1 MKWDVFAQGLTSGP
15 MYEASM
21 KDYYNNLQKQYERA
35 KRQQE
40 VYEKQKREYERQR
53 IKQEQ
58 DRRAHLEKLR
68 KEVSAEEREK
78 AAVRAQEKWGRGETP
93 DQQDQDLYEISNYK
107 KALATHSDEEWYEKA
122 WRGIKDFFLSA
133 DGITATGWKMNE
145 IQASQFSGNMSKSRE
160 DQLLLDM
167 AEDYYKGNHTVENL
181 GAIQELN
188 RRKPGFLNSAAVY
201 LNKGLDWLGN
211 NSIIGTTG
219 AFLGTDELDK
229 VRTNIDFD
237 ENTTS
242 DEALRNIAALRD
254 SYKQFDEESYNAY
267 LENHNKA
274 RYYENLL
281 DDEYKRKLNVAEGR
295 TPNENGVLDGSVDFF
310 NFSKLAYQL
319 PGIIAGSISSPSQLI
334 SSIGTGALTAG
345 RIAATAA
352 AAGAAVAGTGGWGS
366 VAIPGI
372 LAATG
377 AATTFGLNQAQGAHE
392 NAAEVDEGYVSKV
405 KYALEQHPGAAA
417 DFYKN
422 GRAILGENTTDEDII
437 VAKLANKIP
446 TTNKIIDK
454 AFDEAA
460 IGNQRQYDR
469 DMVATTGD
477 STIDTA
483 LQITP
488 LKFFSTLGKNAIKAN
503 VRSSRITRAANKA
516 TETLAKLDAKDGG
529 ALRKAFTKYGAVV
542 SPIASAIGGTTGAVL
557 DNIIGRI
564 PKVNTAIK
572 AMSQFDLAKIKK
584 FGPKTSNWVNYGE
597 SILGRG
603 FKSALSEGI
612 EEGKQY
618 YNQQLA
624 LQEFQDGLRNG
635 NLSYETQT
643 ILGDLL
649 DDFEAGNFAS
659 AGLIQAMTG
668 ISMLDYLQYTDENI
682 INAAEAIKNIKSGMV
697 GGHGQTTFMTAA
709 TGFKQTRG
717 TSSDIDEFELA
728 IRALEQNKMAA
739 QKQFAVDEILSRT
752 NGKYIASAIDYL
764 KNSSSIK
771 LTDEELNNLQNRA
784 QEVSGLARSPYTK
797 ALAKELGIS
806 DENYGKFV
814 ADYMYHKDNLEHEGQ
829 NLNGAVRDLEAKINE
844 VRTNSENIENP
855 STSIFEEWT
864 KNDIESEKLRFVND
878 KVAQIARLEDDLKV
892 LNDKLEKEALTKSQ
906 KAEIEDKIKAEEDA
920 LEKVKASTFDDS
932 KTSTYAEARLSRIK
946 HLARIK
952 GTADQLKF
960 LKTMLSSIGEGNV
973 SGKVFVQAQID
984 TTAKLLD
991 TYLNGNKLGDKQLT
1005 SENLDEVN
1013 TFIDIAERNIERADK
1028 NNEALAAA
1036 SSELIGEV
1044 NSLSQAYQEHE
1055 NAVLNYNIAHSL
1067 FNDFVGYSLNGDNE
1081 VVPSNTKGSRRVKG
1095 NAKEHL
1101 EAILAA
1107 QDDDAKLEQ
1116 AFQQGFADYG
1126 FKGVFKDESPAVQDQ
1141 EQQEEEENP
1150 GTISRRQRIREL
1162 GEKVRNFAQKA
1173 RDYVSGK
1180 WKRIG
1185 NRKVFIPDE
1194 PEDSTELESQE
1205 DYGTLYEYYK
1215 RIIED
1220 GKNSGDIEKW
1230 LISPAIDGVGNG
1242 SIKSNAHSL
1251 ISARIN
1257 WQSNANKDISLLFG
1271 NADDFV
1277 VDVLYKGIKIG
1288 TISAE
1293 GLQLPSGEGFVDV
1306 RSQGFDE
1313 YRLHDVSY
1321 LEDLYIKLTAPKVE
1335 VAQPKPTPQKGPEPA
1350 VSINVTEQ
1358 QEAKIAALKALAE
1371 KMNKK
1376 FDTTLRT
1383 SSHYFEWFGT
1393 GKNKKLILWHRLHD
1407 EIGSNFHANKQD
1419 KKNWSNTIKLLY
1431 SVVYHKGYGEDNREG
1446 TKDIQNLID
1455 YLQNYYRNRVVNGK
1469 RMRIIDEDTATED
1482 EYKGITE
1489 QLLERI
1495 EGYVLYLK
1503 QEGNNISDADLYE
1516 CIKGIAEEV
1525 TPEIGSKG
1533 RNKSIDRGTAT
1544 DAICRTVFG
1553 TNFESVDA
1561 AIERCK
1567 TLQMVNA
1574 AGQERLVTEYFTEDA
1589 FRGLIE
1595 RLLNTKKVYV
1605 EDLGYVLWTEP
1616 FSIYTEDFK
1625 NREGDPIRIAGEID
1639 MLAIDKDGNSIII
1652 DYKTSKNPFYFN
1664 GKLSSQFTSRGEY
1677 VRSPQEQYVN
1687 QQSAYIEMF
1696 NETTR
1701 KESTFTGGFKC
1712 TEARLLPIQLMNK
1725 VGTDL
1730 VGKTDVQF
1738 SKDQQLVLHTVPFKE
1753 LGEKD
1758 GIILDKESYRSKL
1771 ARLSKLYTKLE
1782 QIADYLDVY
1791 YTYSKSLKPANEVR
1805 EMKKYLNSV
1814 QLSLQEI
1821 TNDDLDAYENKFK
1834 KYVEKLTTSYYPDKD
1849 NIDRICKQYR
1859 SGEIMLDEA
1868 NTASS
1873 YNNLNWDNPINDNDI
1888 EKLGGFEK
1896 MGVKDR
1902 DEYDKKVDEL
1912 AHVACNGDFS
1922 TQSTSKLTAIP
1933 YKTRQG
1939 NDKIAVYA
1947 AITYKSTTYPPIRI
1961 YLSKTTGDRF
1971 AKDVLS
1977 GKTVGAGIKT
1987 TVGLLSRCSD
1997 GKQHAVGENKQVIE
2011 AIGGTEENPYENFM
2025 VDPNDNMRV
2034 AVVTFNKTTGILQT
2048 VSSSNSTEITLPK
2061 AIRKES
2067 ANGHLVIHVIPDN
2080 STSPV
2085 GIPIVCN
2092 TPQINE
2098 SLGKNLAKH
2107 KTQSLLEFLTEVILP
2122 QINEIEGDDPLN
2134 NKVRLDDEEIPLTYG
2149 QLLNFFFEPY
2159 DTRNG
2164 QFVERPQYVIM
2175 NPPKGQQDRLIK
2187 IGNFS
2192 KRGNEGGAKTIP
2204 LSDIE
2209 ALKNAIRPLSVWI
2222 SSDMASVKWNSSK
2235 AGSKQF
2241 NEFAKFLSNL
2251 EDGELY
2257 YLGNTNIHFDKSD
2270 ADGTYLGFLAKN
2282 GLLTTPFNGFSH
2294 PLISIDSCQEEEP
2307 TPPIVEEEEEK
2318 KGEPQVPVE
2327 KPGKPL
2333 ATPAEDDADDE
2344 DLDARYARFP
2354 SMGEENDDDDVSI
2367 TFKDNASVEKLQ
2379 KGRSK
2384 LDQTA
2389 ARQYIEKVLGT
2400 KFENLEFVDEI
2411 SSAIVGGLSAGTII
2425 AGQVTANLM
2434 KLSNYAENGTEYHEA
2449 FHWAFEL
2456 IIDPKTADKIRD
2468 IVREKYG
2475 ITDYRAIAEWLAD
2488 TYMQYVKDVYTP
2500 KGTLLQKAFNKI
2512 KQWAITFKHMFI
2524 GDYQIYVLFNK
2535 INSGKFANKPINN
2548 EAVLRFQEKL
2558 KELNSTVPTNGFE
2571 KDGISYKYQQ
2581 GPVDHYEN
2589 IKELGFFALTSAT
2602 ANPAVKYATNGQIT
2616 INVRS
2621 VLDSN
2626 FVKSILLMDYYDSY
2640 SKKQIRGIST
2650 EQLAKDRDNPKAR
2663 KHWRDIDNALA
2674 LRELLD
2680 DEHIEKTQEYVSA
2693 YIDSLIGV
2701 KGKDLSVNGED
2712 GSSEEITMTQVYADT
2727 EAGDNSSYA
2736 GSPAEHLI
2744 PDHQI
2749 SRISKTSSRV
2759 KLFFAT
2765 VPILAKDGRYG
2776 TNKFG
2781 RYGYYTLN
2789 DIYQTIQNRY
2799 YYVLSQQALWRALEN
2814 DAKDSPMVKA
2824 LWDRISAIKNLAA
2837 KGNNNAIGLL
2847 NEIYNNIRSTK
2858 QSHEVTKTR
2867 KEPGKPWVT
2876 YKSVN
2881 IMVSNNSFAIS
2892 REFTDTV
2899 LGGFNRFYEQTE
2911 YTDASGEKSLA
2922 IKKRKEVYDEVTD
2935 TKQDSNYRNNAF
2947 QAFFGRDYGKATAKV
2962 KEKNE
2967 ATGKIVEREKTIY
2980 LFSLYDVITSYG
2992 NEKNQKPLYLWD
3004 DKEKTY
3010 REVSVED
3017 SMAYIKFRFVEALS
3031 AIGID
3036 ISIDQ
3041 LDDILET
3048 QFAGIGPM
3056 QLKQLLSETFTL
3068 PAKGN
3073 SHKAGTKVTLFDAVT
3088 NLFELILNE
3097 EEDGGGIIRTRLEE
3111 RYGEIKSVNGPHKV
3125 FSNQQAHFLI
3135 STLLALAQRDKY
3147 EVSERAVDGKLTY
3160 AMSDDNTTTAMCNVI
3175 FDKTGDVQCTKI
3187 RQMILDDPFNISNG
3201 TAQFG
3206 NIPVGSYILPRV
3218 LDNDTDELL
3227 EFSDKSQFPEIG
3239 ESGKIYADTTA
3250 NRTYR
3255 WDRKDGYVEASKT
3268 NDIDYEIVNDGGI
3281 ETGNNENSS
3290 TNADKRGADTIMGT
3304 ITKLCQNMIVLAP
3317 FADKSTALSIRLR
3330 GIQLPG
3336 IDYDRVHYN
3345 FRESG
3350 KEGSIREEFNAYV
3363 GGISVDNTGR
3373 VTLGNKNNGLDRA
3386 IASYVL
3392 AEYNQAKK
3400 AIEDYKDILRNHP
3413 LEGSKTEV
3421 EEKYRTAFNICK
3433 KLMFMSQFS
3442 GDYVQDDT
3450 GRWIFKPFGVES
3462 GSNKTDVAAAEEMIK
3477 QFEAIVNDQQSLLNF
3492 VNRHI
3497 NGMVQHELEKLQQYG
3512 IITKPKVTDDNP
3524 NPNYRNI
3531 LLDRDILQ
3539 SIYSALFKYEII
3551 NGEELDRSVGNEM
3564 AIRVFMYDVVGKAIM
3579 SKQESE
3585 RLFTGQSDLYEI
3597 IRDKE
3602 TRVVLVPYQDQAKRI
3617 GSYASTGSTGVIEDQ
3632 EYTCAEIRD
3641 DKQSIRAQ
3649 VERSVYMDQ
3658 ISYQME
3664 AGNLDMS
3671 NHPDFDFRLASTED
3685 LRNLIPNEYHPIID
3699 AKINNIMKGFVD
3711 KKKDGSENLNNV
3723 TDGVSF
3729 ISANFAKK
3737 LLKSQGSWNNHIAKA
3752 FDRLTSDK
3760 KQDIQQILNDYR
3772 VFSEVWTQVIGTQ
3785 KYTAV
3790 GFRTEI
3796 VNGQKKTIP
3805 YVNKTAL
3812 FPVFAC
3818 ICNEKMDAIRR
3829 QMETQGVDMLMFESA
3844 VKVGAHG
3851 NSSFTVDAS
3860 GNVSGN
3866 FNIYQQKSFFLRK
3879 QLNTDPNEKELMKIG
3894 IQTVKVALSAAI
3906 GDEGLEWKGEI
3917 VDGDT
3922 IIDEIMDDINNL
3934 TEARRKNLLD
3944 KLQTDDDVAQ
3954 YVAKFLRGNNVPEQ
3968 VIDAFLSGI
3977 PAEALSIQKHIDTLS
3992 TKRIQEDTV
4001 RINAPGSAFIQRCV
4015 YGVEGPNIKFGNLEL
4030 NDGEELKVVN
4040 ADGSMDCVVSIDY
4053 YVEYKKEKGG
4063 IAVPYFKLVPKG
4075 QKKIKLET
4083 RDKETGEMRPM
4094 SFEEIRQ
4101 WLKDNNVIGKN
4112 AKPAI
4117 LSYRIPT
4124 QAVASINA
4132 LKCVDVIPVVRD
4144 TVVLPKLF
4152 TTITGADF
4160 DIDKLFMS
4168 TVWYEKIEQED
4179 GTYRLRQLQNNE
4191 TEEGLSNIIVN
4202 DYIGILCATAKK
4214 YPEIFYQSID
4224 QDTKLADDVISDIK
4238 RLYPPT
4244 ENDKLENASGIMHA
4258 MPSMQAKVHDE
4269 FLAGRQGIGPFAL
4282 ALVNHVLT
4290 RIYGV
4295 EFNPK
4300 GIYLKRKSLAENE
4313 DENGNSIMA
4322 WLSAMI
4328 NKHVDVAKNP
4338 DITYLNVNDST
4349 FNVVAL
4355 LLRLGYGRRTFMFLC
4370 QDIMRDY
4377 AFTINQ
4383 ETAVC
4388 KYTKNEDSYFDPRKS
4403 AYDKIL
4409 KKYGL
4414 KKVDEKYR
4422 KYNKNDIYAAACHG
4436 LFDRNIGGKPL
4447 YEEVLENNGEVPE
4460 GIVITIGK
4468 EEVKLT
4474 NELFRY
4480 LTLHLFNYLSDQM
4493 AKPLG
4498 ALQQAT
4504 VIDNERCITSMIQ
4517 SAFYKKA
4524 VDKVRQDD
4532 TFKNLDKLF
4541 ENSYIDSK
4549 INAVMAGVDQ
4559 IYGKSSCMDK
4569 DVITTVAIAIDPNIL
4584 SYGKDRMNSFLG
4596 TIRDGMV
4603 AYYGA
4608 QFFDDYCKINKIDVQ
4623 QLLKSGTK
4631 GIAGRLAGIQA
4642 STRSKRGK
4650 YRALRNN
4657 LLIKGL
4663 CAEGI
4668 IGEEYIPPVKEFYNK
4683 HRFMDYEFLNF
4694 KYAGQSDDNMLAD
4707 VQQAWDQLLNYPD
4720 KDIQKFARDLVVYA
4734 FYTSGEMSGRT
4745 KLFKYVPPSWRI
4757 SNKEVNSDGLSYGMF
4772 FKKLKENR
4780 DDQYHDID
4788 NIIDKLCRNLW
4799 YKDKFVKKMGKTMML
4814 KFEGSD
4820 TLKSN
4825 RSNQMVYTESIGEEY
4840 SGSALDPIF
4849 SPIIA
4854 GIQTQINE
4862 NEVLYSPIFDGDK
4875 DKCPRYIAC
4884 PDTHHDALTNK
4895 DDSATVWTMYRLVG
4909 FNTHIQENGM
4919 SWQYPIYIQTSV
4931 LGEKYY
4937 RNNIFEF
4944 GEELEPNNNLD
4955 AYEIMK
4961 EFLSNLGHRT
4971 QNGSDIADVVTQL
4984 TTLLDTVN
4992 LGVEG
4997 AIGDQTA
5004 IAAEESI
5011 DILIDRNPGGDPI
5024 TFKPLRT
5031 EDEFYEKRQKA
5042 LQKQQDV
5049 FCNRS

>member
-1 MKWDVFAQGLTSGP
+1 MKWDVFTQGLTSGP

-21 KDYYNNLQKQYERA
+21 KDYYDNLQKQYEQA

-40 VYEKQKREYERQR
+40 KYEKQKREYERQR

-58 DRRAHLEKLR
+58 DRRAYLDKLR

-93 DQQDQDLYEISNYK
+93 DQLDQDLFAISEYK
-107 KALATHSDEEWYEKA
+107 KAIATHSDEEWYEKA
-122 WRGIKDFFLSA
+122 WRKVKDFFLSS
-133 DGITATGWKMNE
+133 DGITATGWKTNE
-145 IQASQFSGNMSKSRE
+145 IQASQFSGNISKSRE
-160 DQLLLDM
+160 DQILLNM
-167 AEDYYKGNHTVENL
+167 AEDYYKGNRTPENRE
-181 GAIQELN
+181 AIQELN

-201 LNKGLDWLGN
+201 LNKALDWIGN
-211 NSIIGTTG
+211 NDVTGTTG

-229 VRTNIDFD
+229 VRIDIDFD

-242 DEALRNIAALRD
+242 QEALQNIAALRN

-274 RYYENLL
+274 KYYENLL

-352 AAGAAVAGTGGWGS
+352 AAGAAVVGTGGWGS

-377 AATTFGLNQAQGAHE
+377 TAATFGLNQAQGAHE

-405 KYALEQHPGAAA
+405 KYALDQHPGAAA
-417 DFYKN
+417 DFYEK
-422 GRAILGENTTDEDII
+422 GRAILGEGATDEDII
-437 VAKLANKIP
+437 VAKLANRIP
-446 TTNKIIDK
+446 ATNKIIDK

-488 LKFFSTLGKNAIKAN
+488 FKFFTTLGKTAVKAN
-503 VRSSRITRAANKA
+503 IRSSRIARAANKVA
-516 TETLAKLDAKDGG
+516 EKFSKLDAGDGG
-529 ALRKAFTKYGAVV
+529 ALRKAFTKYGATV
-542 SPIASAIGGTTGAVL
+542 SPVASAIGGATGTVL
-557 DNIIGRI
+557 DNMLGRI
-564 PKVNTAIK
+564 PKVNAAIK
-572 AMSQFDLAKIKK
+572 AMSNFDIAKIKK
-584 FGPKTSNWVNYGE
+584 LGPKTSNWINYGE
-597 SILGRG
+597 SIAGRG

-624 LQEFQDGLRNG
+624 LQEFQEGLKNG

-649 DDFEAGNFAS
+649 DDFQAGNFAAS
-659 AGLIQAMTG
+659 GLVQAMTG
-668 ISMLDYLQYTDENI
+668 IPMLDYLQYTDTNI

-697 GGHGQTTFMTAA
+697 GGHGQTTFMTALSGA
-709 TGFKQTRG
+709 KQSIG
-717 TSSDIDEFELA
+717 TSNNIDDFELA

-739 QKQFAVDEILSRT
+739 QKQFAVDEILART

-764 KNSSSIK
+764 KNSNSIK
-771 LTDEELNNLQNRA
+771 LTPQELDDLQSRA

-797 ALAKELGIS
+797 ALAKELGIPK
-806 DENYGKFV
+806 ENYNKFV
-814 ADYMYHKDNLEHEGQ
+814 ADYMYHKDNLETERE
-829 NLNGAVRDLEAKINE
+829 NLQGAIRDLDTKAKEIRLE
-844 VRTNSENIENP
+844 SDKIANP
-855 STSIFEEWT
+855 SDVIFEEWT
-864 KNDIESEKLRFVND
+864 KNDIENERIYFENNKSEQVR
-878 KVAQIARLEDDLKV
+878 RLKTNIKA
-892 LNDKLEKEALTKSQ
+892 LNDRLEKEALTNSQ
-906 KAEIEDKIKAEEDA
+906 KAEIQEEIASEEEALKKAEES
-920 LEKVKASTFDDS
+920 KFDTS
-932 KTSTYAEARLSRIK
+932 KKLSYAQSRFDRINTV
-946 HLARIK
+946 ARIQ
-952 GTADQLKF
+952 GVVRQLNF
-960 LKTMLSSIGEGNV
+960 LNTMLSTIGDGNV
-973 SGKVFVQAQID
+973 TGKVFIKSQID
-984 TTAKLLD
+984 ATAELLNS
-991 TYLNGNKLGDKQLT
+991 YLKGNKLGGKQLT
-1005 SENLDEVN
+1005 ADNIQDIN
-1013 TFIDIAERNIERADK
+1013 TFISIVARNIERADQD
-1028 NNEALAAA
+1028 NMAIMGA
-1036 SSELIGEV
+1036 SAELTGQI
-1044 NSLSQAYQEHE
+1044 NALSQAYQEHA
-1055 NAVLNYNIAHSL
+1055 NAVLNYNIAYSL
-1067 FNDFVGYSLNGDNE
+1067 FNDFVGYNVNDNNEIVSGD
-1081 VVPSNTKGSRRVKG
+1081 TKGSRRVKG

-1101 EAILAA
+1101 EGILAA

-1116 AFQQGFADYG
+1116 AYQQGFADYG
-1126 FKGVFKDESPAVQDQ
+1126 FKGVYKDESPTVQDQ
-1141 EQQEEEENP
+1141 EQQEEEEKP
-1150 GTISRRQRIREL
+1150 GTIERRRRIKEL
-1162 GEKVRNFAQKA
+1162 GDKI
-1173 RDYVSGK
+1173 RDFSQRAKNYISGK

-1185 NRKVFIPDE
+1185 NKKIFMPDKPGE
-1194 PEDSTELESQE
+1194 GVELDQSENQS
-1205 DYGTLYEYYK
+1205 DILEYY
-1215 RIIED
+1215 RQLID
-1220 GKNSGDIEKW
+1220 DYQAADDAEKW
-1230 LISPAIDGVGNG
+1230 LNDRQGDNAFRLIESYLRTKSMTDDVSLVMNVGSNVMELFYKPQIDGSSHPV
-1242 SIKSNAHSL
+1242 
-1251 ISARIN
+1251 
-1257 WQSNANKDISLLFG
+1257 
-1271 NADDFV
+1271 
-1277 VDVLYKGIKIG
+1277 KIG
-1288 TISAE
+1288 TVTPIIQSNKTDGATTNVI
-1293 GLQLPSGEGFVDV
+1293 GFKVD
-1306 RSQGFDE
+1306 GFD
-1313 YRLHDVSY
+1313 LDKIGDISY
-1321 LEDLYIKLTAPKVE
+1321 LEELCKQLESPKNEIKPKAPVVK
-1335 VAQPKPTPQKGPEPA
+1335 APEA
-1350 VSINVTEQ
+1350 AASTNISEQ
-1358 QEAKIAALKALAE
+1358 QEAKIQVLKDLSE

-1376 FDTTLRT
+1376 FDTSLRT
-1383 SSHYFEWFGT
+1383 SSHYFEWVGT
-1393 GKNKKLILWHRLHD
+1393 GENRKLKLWHRLHD
-1407 EIGSNFHANKQD
+1407 EIGSHFHANKQD

-1446 TKDIQNLID
+1446 AKDIQSLID
-1455 YLQNYYRNRVVNGK
+1455 YLQNYYRNKVVNGQ
-1469 RMRIIDEDTATED
+1469 RMRIINEDTTSED
-1482 EYKGITE
+1482 EYKGINE

-1503 QEGNNISDADLYE
+1503 QEGDSISDTDLYE

-1533 RNKSIDRGTAT
+1533 RNKSIDRGTAADT
-1544 DAICRTVFG
+1544 ICRTVFG
-1553 TNFESVDA
+1553 TNFETEEK
-1561 AIERCK
+1561 AIEYCK
-1567 TLQMVNA
+1567 TLKMTNA
-1574 AGQERLVTEYFTEDA
+1574 AGMEILVKEYFTNEAFED
-1589 FRGLIE
+1589 LVKY
-1595 RLLNTKKVYV
+1595 LLNTKKVYV

-1639 MLAIDKDGNSIII
+1639 MLAIDKDGNPIII
-1652 DYKTSKNPFYFN
+1652 DYKTSSNAFYIN
-1664 GKLSSQFTSRGEY
+1664 GKLSSAFTSQGEF
-1677 VRSPQEQYVN
+1677 VRSPLEQYTN
-1687 QQSAYIEMF
+1687 QQSAYIQML
-1696 NETTR
+1696 NETTQ
-1701 KESTFTGGFKC
+1701 KETTFDGGFKC
-1712 TEARLLPIQLMNK
+1712 TEARLFPIHLMSK
-1725 VGTDL
+1725 AGTDL
-1730 VGKTDVQF
+1730 VGKTNVQF

-1753 LGEKD
+1753 LMEKD

-1771 ARLSKLYTKLE
+1771 SKLSKLYTKLE

-1791 YTYSKSLKPANEVR
+1791 YTYNKALEPA
-1805 EMKKYLNSV
+1805 KKIRDIKKELDKV
-1814 QLSLQEI
+1814 QLSLQEV
-1821 TNDDLDAYENKFK
+1821 TNQDLDTYETKFK
-1834 KYVEKLTTSYYPDKD
+1834 EFVKTLTTSYYPNKDK
-1849 NIDRICKQYR
+1849 IDEVCNKYK
-1859 SGEIMLDEA
+1859 SGEFTLSEA
-1868 NTASS
+1868 NAASS

-1922 TQSTSKLTAIP
+1922 TQSAAKLTAIP
-1933 YKTRQG
+1933 YKTRRG

-1947 AITYKSTTYPPIRI
+1947 TITYNSTTYPPIRI
-1961 YLSKTTGDRF
+1961 YLSKETGDAF
-1971 AKDVLS
+1971 AKDVLD
-1977 GKTVGAGIKT
+1977 GKTVGANIKT

-1997 GKQHAVGENKQVIE
+1997 GKQHNISESKQLVE

-2025 VDPNDNMRV
+2025 VDATSNLRV
-2034 AVVTFNKTTGILQT
+2034 AVVTFNKTTGILST
-2048 VSSSNSTEITLPK
+2048 VTTGSDFTEITLPK
-2061 AIRKES
+2061 TLRKAS
-2067 ANGHLVIHVIPDN
+2067 ANGHIVINVIPEN
-2080 STSPV
+2080 SSSPI
-2085 GIPIVCN
+2085 GIPIICN

-2098 SLGKNLAKH
+2098 SIGKNLAKQR
-2107 KTQSLLEFLTEVILP
+2107 TQSLLDFLTEVILP
-2122 QINEIEGDDPLN
+2122 QINEIEGDNPLSQ
-2134 NKVRLDDEEIPLTYG
+2134 KVRLDDEEIPLTYG
-2149 QLLNFFFEPY
+2149 QLLNFFFEPFTTS
-2159 DTRNG
+2159 DTINRYL
-2164 QFVERPQYVIM
+2164 VERPQYAII
-2175 NPPKGQQDRLIK
+2175 PPPRGQQNRYIK

-2192 KRGNEGGAKTIP
+2192 KSAGEDGAKTIS
-2204 LSDIE
+2204 LDDTE
-2209 ALKNAIRPLSVWI
+2209 GLKKAIRQLSVWV
-2222 SSDMASVKWNSSK
+2222 STEMAGVKWNSSK
-2235 AGSKQF
+2235 PGSKQF

-2251 EDGELY
+2251 EDGERF
-2257 YLGNTNIHFDKSD
+2257 YLGDTGIYFDKSD
-2270 ADGTYLGFLAKN
+2270 ANGTYLGFLAKN

-2294 PLISIDSCQEEEP
+2294 PLISINSCQEEET
-2307 TPPIVEEEEEK
+2307 TPPIVGEDENNQNGPQKSEIIQEGPSDKSKSEEDNDE
-2318 KGEPQVPVE
+2318 
-2327 KPGKPL
+2327 
-2333 ATPAEDDADDE
+2333 DE
-2344 DLDARYARFP
+2344 DLNARYARFP
-2354 SMGEENDDDDVSI
+2354 SMGDENDDDVIINFGKGPSL
-2367 TFKDNASVEKLQ
+2367 EKLQ

-2389 ARQYIEKVLGT
+2389 ARQYIEKVLGVQF
-2400 KFENLEFVDEI
+2400 KNLEFVDEI

-2434 KLSNYAENGTEYHEA
+2434 KLSNYAQNGTEYHEA

-2488 TYMQYVKDVYTP
+2488 TYMQYVKEIYTP

-2512 KQWAITFKHMFI
+2512 KQWAITFKHMFV
-2524 GDYQIYVLFNK
+2524 GDYQIYTLFNK

-2581 GPVDHYEN
+2581 GPVDHYQN
-2589 IKELGFFALTSAT
+2589 IKELGFLALSSAT
-2602 ANPAVKYATNGQIT
+2602 ANPAVKYATNGRIT
-2616 INVRS
+2616 INVKS
-2621 VLDSN
+2621 ILDSN
-2626 FVKSILLMDYYDSY
+2626 FAKSILLMDYYDGY
-2640 SKKQIRGIST
+2640 SKKQVKGIST

-2663 KHWRDIDNALA
+2663 KNWRTIDNALA

-2680 DEHIEKTQEYVSA
+2680 DEHIDKTQEYVSA

-2701 KGKDLSVNGED
+2701 KGRDLSIHGKDED
-2712 GSSEEITMTQVYADT
+2712 SEETNMDQMYADV

-2736 GSPAEHLI
+2736 GSPAEHII

-2765 VPILAKDGRYG
+2765 VPILARDGRYG

-2781 RYGYYTLN
+2781 KYGYYDLN

-2799 YYVLSQQALWRALEN
+2799 YYVLSQQALWQALEA
-2814 DAKDSPMVKA
+2814 DAKDNPMVKS

-2847 NEIYNNIRSTK
+2847 NEIYNSIKSTK
-2858 QSHEVTKTR
+2858 QSHETTKTR
-2867 KEPGKPWVT
+2867 KEPGKPWVSYRT
-2876 YKSVN
+2876 VN
-2881 IMVSNNSFAIS
+2881 IMVQNNSFAIS

-2899 LGGFNRFYEQTE
+2899 LGGFNKFYEQVE
-2911 YTDASGEKSLA
+2911 YEDESGEKSLA
-2922 IKKRKEVYDEVTD
+2922 IKRRKEVYDELTD
-2935 TKQDSNYRNNAF
+2935 EKHDASYRDDAYN
-2947 QAFFGRDYGKATAKV
+2947 AFFGTGYGKANTTIKI
-2962 KEKNE
+2962 KNE
-2967 ATGKIVEREKTIY
+2967 VTGKIIEKEQPIY
-2980 LFSLYDVITSYG
+2980 LFSLYDVMATYG
-2992 NEKNQKPLYLWD
+2992 GESADRRPLYLWD
-3004 DKEKTY
+3004 KGEQKY

-3017 SMAYIKFRFVEALS
+3017 NMPYIKFRFVEALS
-3031 AIGID
+3031 AVGID
-3036 ISIDQ
+3036 ISVDQ

-3048 QFAGIGPM
+3048 QFGGTGPM
-3056 QLKQLLSETFTL
+3056 QFRQLLVEKFTL
-3068 PAKGN
+3068 SAKGN
-3073 SHKAGTKVTLFDAVT
+3073 SHKAGGKVTLFKAVDT
-3088 NLFELILNE
+3088 LYNQIKSE
-3097 EEDGGGIIRTRLEE
+3097 EAEGGGLIRTRLEE
-3111 RYGEIKSVNGPHKV
+3111 RGGQIRSINGPHRV

-3147 EVSERAVDGKLTY
+3147 EVTERGVDGKLNY

-3206 NIPVGSYILPRV
+3206 NIPVGSFILPRIFD
-3218 LDNDTDELL
+3218 DN
-3227 EFSDKSQFPEIG
+3227 
-3239 ESGKIYADTTA
+3239 
-3250 NRTYR
+3250 
-3255 WDRKDGYVEASKT
+3255 V
-3268 NDIDYEIVNDGGI
+3268 DYEIVNDAGI

-3290 TNADKRGADTIMGT
+3290 TNAEKRGADTIMST
-3304 ITKLCQNMIVLAP
+3304 IVKLCQNMIVLAP

-3336 IDYDRVHYN
+3336 IDYDKVNYS
-3345 FRESG
+3345 FRENE
-3350 KEGSIREEFNAYV
+3350 KEDVIREEFNSYIGA
-3363 GGISVDNTGR
+3363 ITVDDTGR
-3373 VTLGNKNNGLDRA
+3373 VILGNKNNGLDRV

-3400 AIEDYKDILRNHP
+3400 AIQDYKDILRNHP

-3442 GDYVQDDT
+3442 GDYVQTDT
-3450 GRWIFKPFGVES
+3450 GKWIFKPFGVES
-3462 GSNKTDVAAAEEMIK
+3462 KSNKTDVEAAEEMIR
-3477 QFEAIVNDQQSLLNF
+3477 QFESIVNDQQSLLSF

-3497 NGMVQHELEKLQQYG
+3497 NGMVQHELEKLRQYG
-3512 IITKPKVTDDNP
+3512 IISKAKATDDNP
-3524 NPNYRNI
+3524 NPNYSNI
-3531 LLDRDILQ
+3531 LLDRNVLQ
-3539 SIYSALFKYEII
+3539 SIYSALFRYDII
-3551 NGEELDRSVGNEM
+3551 SGVDIERSSANEKVM
-3564 AIRVFMYDVVGKAIM
+3564 RVFIYDIVGKAII

-3597 IRDKE
+3597 IRDDK
-3602 TRVVLVPYQDQAKRI
+3602 TKIITVPYQDQAKRI
-3617 GSYASTGSTGVIEDQ
+3617 GSFASTGSTGVIEDE
-3632 EYTCAEIRD
+3632 EYTCAEIPD
-3641 DKQSIRAQ
+3641 DKQSIRNQ
-3649 VERSVYMDQ
+3649 IERSVYMEA
-3658 ISYQME
+3658 ISHYME
-3664 AGNLDMS
+3664 TGALNMS
-3671 NHPDFDFRLASTED
+3671 EHPGFDFRFATTEE
-3685 LRNLIPNEYHPIID
+3685 LKNLIPNEYQPIVNSKVD
-3699 AKINNIMKGFVD
+3699 HIMKGFVTT
-3711 KKKDGSENLNNV
+3711 KKNGSENLNNV

-3737 LLKSQGSWNNHIAKA
+3737 LLKSQGSWNNHVAKA

-3760 KQDIQQILNDYR
+3760 KQDAEQILNDYKT
-3772 VFSEVWTQVIGTQ
+3772 FSEVWTQVIGTQ

-3790 GFRTEI
+3790 GFRTEM
-3796 VNGQKKTIP
+3796 VNGQPKTVP

-3818 ICNEKMDAIRR
+3818 MCNEKMDAIRR

-3851 NSSFTVDAS
+3851 NSSFTVDLA

-3906 GDEGLEWKGEI
+3906 GDDGLEWKGEI
-3917 VDGDT
+3917 VKGDD

-3934 TEARRKNLLD
+3934 TEMRRKNLMD
-3944 KLQTDDDVAQ
+3944 KLQTQDDVAQ

-3968 VIDAFLSGI
+3968 IIDAFLAGV

-3992 TKRIQEDTV
+3992 TKRIQQDTV

-4015 YGVEGPNIKFGNLEL
+4015 YGVEGPNVKFGSLEL

-4040 ADGSMDCVVSIDY
+4040 GDGSMDCVVSVDY
-4053 YVEYKKEKGG
+4053 YVEYKQG
-4063 IAVPYFKLVPKG
+4063 VPYFKLVPKG
-4075 QKKIKLET
+4075 QQKIKLEI
-4083 RDKETGEMRPM
+4083 RDEQTGEMRPM
-4094 SFEEIRQ
+4094 SFEEIRK
-4101 WLKDNNVIGKN
+4101 WLKDNNIIGKN
-4112 AKPAI
+4112 AKAAI

-4168 TVWYEKIEQED
+4168 TVWYEKVDRED
-4179 GTYRLRQLQNNE
+4179 GTYSLRQVHSSE
-4191 TEEGLSNIIVN
+4191 TEEGLSNTVVN
-4202 DYIGILCATAKK
+4202 DYIDILCATAKK

-4224 QDTKLADDVISDIK
+4224 QDTKLADDVISWIRD
-4238 RLYPPT
+4238 LYPPT
-4244 ENDKLENASGIMHA
+4244 EEDKLENASGVMHA

-4269 FLAGRQGIGPFAL
+4269 FLSGRQGIGPFAL

-4290 RIYGV
+4290 RIYGI
-4295 EFNPK
+4295 EFNSK
-4300 GIYLKRKSLAENE
+4300 NVYLKHKSLAN
-4313 DENGNSIMA
+4313 DTDDDGKSIMA

-4370 QDIMRDY
+4370 QDIMKDY
-4377 AFTINQ
+4377 AFAINQ

-4388 KYTKNEDSYFDPRKS
+4388 KYTKNENSYLDPRKQ
-4403 AYDKIL
+4403 AYKKIV
-4409 KKYGL
+4409 KDYGL
-4414 KKVDEKYR
+4414 KKVDEKYQ
-4422 KYNKNDIYAAACHG
+4422 KYNKNDIYAAACRG

-4447 YEEVLENNGEVPE
+4447 YQEVLENHGEVPE

-4480 LTLHLFNYLSDQM
+4480 LTLQLFNYLSDYM

-4524 VDKVRQDD
+4524 VDKIKQDD
-4532 TFKNLDKLF
+4532 TFRNLDKLF
-4541 ENSYIDSK
+4541 KNSYIDGK
-4549 INAVMAGVDQ
+4549 INAVMEGVDA

-4569 DVITTVAIAIDPNIL
+4569 DVITTVAMAIDPNIL
-4584 SYGKDRMNSFLG
+4584 SYGKDRMNTFLG

-4608 QFFDDYCKINKIDVQ
+4608 QFFDDYCKINNINVQ
-4623 QLLKSGTK
+4623 QLFKVGHKS
-4631 GIAGRLAGIQA
+4631 IVGRLAGIQA
-4642 STRSKRGK
+4642 STRSRRGK

-4657 LLIKGL
+4657 LLIRGL
-4663 CAEGI
+4663 SAEGI

-4683 HRFMDYEFLNF
+4683 HRFMDYEFLCF
-4694 KYAGQSDDNMLAD
+4694 KYAGQSDDNILAD

-4720 KDIQKFARDLVVYA
+4720 KDIQKFARDLIVYA

-4745 KLFKYVPPSWRI
+4745 KLFKYVPPSWRT
-4757 SNKEVNSDGLSYGMF
+4757 SNKEVNSDGLSYGEF
-4772 FKKLKENR
+4772 FKKLKDNR
-4780 DDQYHDID
+4780 DDQYKDID
-4788 NIIDKLCRNLW
+4788 DIIDKLCRNLW
-4799 YKDKFVKKMGKTMML
+4799 YRDKFVRKIGKSTML
-4814 KFEGSD
+4814 RFEGSD
-4820 TLKSN
+4820 ILKSN
-4825 RSNQMVYTESIGEEY
+4825 KINALTYTDTIGESYNE
-4840 SGSALDPIF
+4840 SVSDPIF

-4854 GIQTQINE
+4854 GISVTDKS
-4862 NEVLYSPIFDGDK
+4862 VSPIFDGDK

-4884 PDTHHDALTNK
+4884 PDTHHDALTDK
-4895 DDSATVWTMYRLVG
+4895 DDSASAWTLYRLVG
-4909 FNTHIQENGM
+4909 FNTYIPQEGGRT
-4919 SWQYPIYIQTSV
+4919 WQYPIYVQTSV

-4944 GEELEPNNNLD
+4944 GDQLEPNDNLD
-4955 AYEIMK
+4955 AYNITK
-4961 EFLSNLGHRT
+4961 KFLSALGLRT
-4971 QNGSDIADVVTQL
+4971 HQGSDVAQVINDLTELLKVV
-4984 TTLLDTVN
+4984 N
-4992 LGVEG
+4992 MGVDLSITEQE
-4997 AIGDQTA
+4997 AE
-5004 IAAEESI
+5004 AAEESI
-5011 DILIDRNPGGDPI
+5011 DILIDRNDGNKT
-5024 TFKPLRT
+5024 TFKPLRAV
-5031 EDEFYEKRQKA
+5031 DEFYEKRQKA
-5042 LQKQQDV
+5042 LQKQQDM